1 MTATGRR
8 TPLRTQDAGELEA
21 QRVACSYL
29 VKGCERALF
38 HFGLVAGE
46 TGNVEAAHVDQR
58 AADIMR
64 LVLTSWR
71 DTLSL
76 LPAGST
82 EDKSRKTAAGWMV
95 MQIPGEQGPVL
106 KRREH

>member
-1 MTATGRR
+1 
-8 TPLRTQDAGELEA
+8 
-21 QRVACSYL
+21 

-46 TGNVEAAHVDQR
+46 AGNVEAARVDQR

-71 DTLSL
+71 DTLSS
-76 LPAGST
+76 LPARST
-82 EDKSRKTAAGWMV
+82 EDKSRRTAGSWMV
-95 MQIPGEQGPVL
+95 MQILGERSSVL

>member
-1 MTATGRR
+1 MTTRERR
-8 TPLRTQDAGELEA
+8 TPLSTQDAGELEA
-21 QRVACSYL
+21 QRVACGYL

-46 TGNVEAAHVDQR
+46 TGNVDAARVDQR

-64 LVLTSWR
+64 QVLTSWR

-82 EDKSRKTAAGWMV
+82 EDKSRRTAGSWMV
-95 MQIPGEQGPVL
+95 MQTPGAQASVH